1 MLLGIDPGLPLA
13 NAGEIAPKV
22 PGIDKATARKRL
34 EIGRTLDQCARC
46 HDKIDPLPVPRVR
59 RPMPL
64 LDHFRKP
71 ADTRAPWASVGTF
84 WVTALAKSINAALP
98 RDRYLALATVH
109 LGDRAEADIAEFE
122 LGDGLPFEEH
132 NGHGGTATLLAP
144 AAVATFEATFPEEFE
159 VQIKDLRDDMRLV
172 GAIEFVS
179 PANKDRAS
187 ERAKFVSKCLAYL
200 GGGIGLV
207 LVDVVT
213 TRPANLHN
221 ELMAALDAPPTA
233 VLPDGPT
240 YVASYRPTR
249 PHERTRIDT
258 WPYPCEVGT
267 PIPGVPLALKDGPT
281 IRLDLEGTYMDVL
294 AGHNL

>member
-1 MLLGIDPGLPLA
+1 
-13 NAGEIAPKV
+13 
-22 PGIDKATARKRL
+22 
-34 EIGRTLDQCARC
+34 
-46 HDKIDPLPVPRVR
+46 
-59 RPMPL
+59 MPL

-71 ADTRAPWASVGTF
+71 IETRAPWASVGTL
-84 WVTALAKSINAALP
+84 WVGKVITALNAMLP

-122 LGDGLPFEEH
+122 LEDGLPFEDH

-144 AAVATFEATFPEEFE
+144 AAVATFEATFPDEFE

-179 PANKDRAS
+179 AANKDRES
-187 ERAKFVSKCLAYL
+187 ERTQFVSKCLAYL
-200 GGGIGLV
+200 DAGIGLV

-213 TRPANLHN
+213 TRSANLHN
-221 ELMAALDAPPTA
+221 EVMTALDAPA
-233 VLPDGPT
+233 KAMLPDVPT

-267 PIPGVPLALKDGPT
+267 PIPGVPLALKNGPT
-281 IRLDLEGTYMDVL
+281 VRLDLEGTYMDVL